1 MGRLFWKIFLCF
13 WATLLLVGGAV
24 GIIVW
29 LQNSKRINELE
40 LLVNNPR
47 AEMGVAAIANALRY
61 GGEAAVKE
69 IQNNQKSRHIH
80 NRPVQRVLIV
90 NDNDQDLLGRPVPKA
105 TIERARLAL
114 NTPEQGATQQV
125 VSPSGKRYTLF
136 VPQTMSRP
144 FRRTAFSAPPIPP
157 LIVPFVAS
165 IIFSAWLA
173 WYLTRPI
180 SLIRKGARKLA
191 GGALETRIVPDLGG
205 RKDELADLGKEF
217 DDMAAKIGRLLN
229 DQQRLL
235 NDVSHELR
243 SPLARI
249 QLAIEL
255 SRQQPA
261 RKEELIGR
269 IEKESERLD
278 LLVGDLLTLSRLES
292 QSMQHPATA
301 VDIKALIADIAEDAA
316 FEAERRSVSLHVA
329 CAENLITQGHQE
341 LLHRALENCVRN
353 AVAHSPQQGEVKIT
367 ANAAEGKIEITISDQ
382 GEGVPPEQLEAL
394 FQPFVQF
401 NPQSHHSGYCL
412 GLSIAKRAIT
422 LHHGTISAANQKA
435 GGLSVSISLP
445 SHRRQRW

>member
-144 FRRTAFSAPPIPP
+144 FRRTAFSGPPQPSP
-157 LIVPFVAS
+157 DRSVCRQYYFQC
-165 IIFSAWLA
+165 LA
-173 WYLTRPI
+173 CMVSHQTH
-180 SLIRKGARKLA
+180 K
-191 GGALETRIVPDLGG
+191 
-205 RKDELADLGKEF
+205 F
-217 DDMAAKIGRLLN
+217 DSERRQKIGRGSTGN
-229 DQQRLL
+229 P
-235 NDVSHELR
+235 HR
-243 SPLARI
+243 S
-249 QLAIEL
+249 
-255 SRQQPA
+255 
-261 RKEELIGR
+261 
-269 IEKESERLD
+269 
-278 LLVGDLLTLSRLES
+278 
-292 QSMQHPATA
+292 
-301 VDIKALIADIAEDAA
+301 
-316 FEAERRSVSLHVA
+316 
-329 CAENLITQGHQE
+329 
-341 LLHRALENCVRN
+341 
-353 AVAHSPQQGEVKIT
+353 
-367 ANAAEGKIEITISDQ
+367 
-382 GEGVPPEQLEAL
+382 
-394 FQPFVQF
+394 
-401 NPQSHHSGYCL
+401 
-412 GLSIAKRAIT
+412 
-422 LHHGTISAANQKA
+422 
-435 GGLSVSISLP
+435 
-445 SHRRQRW
+445 